1 MEKKIG
7 NIRID
12 YMLKKLSE
20 KDVLEMPMRQ
30 FEVWWNEAVE
40 SKITEV
46 NAMTLSTVATDGQPS
61 ARIVLLKE
69 FSDQGFTFFTN
80 YESKKGRQIAEN
92 SKVSLVFFWKELQ
105 RQVCIEGIAEK
116 IDEAASDAYF
126 QSRPYG
132 SRIGAWSSP
141 QSRIIASRDVLE
153 ENEANYKKI
162 YPEAVPKPP
171 HWGGYLIKP
180 ETIEFWQGRSSRL
193 HDRIVYTLVDNQWK
207 IFRVAP

>member
-171 HWGGYLIKP
+171 HWGGYVIKP

>member
-40 SKITEV
+40 SKIAEV

-141 QSRIIASRDVLE
+141 QSRIIASRDILE
-153 ENEANYKKI
+153 ENQANYKQM

-180 ETIEFWQGRSSRL
+180 ENIEFWQGRSSRL